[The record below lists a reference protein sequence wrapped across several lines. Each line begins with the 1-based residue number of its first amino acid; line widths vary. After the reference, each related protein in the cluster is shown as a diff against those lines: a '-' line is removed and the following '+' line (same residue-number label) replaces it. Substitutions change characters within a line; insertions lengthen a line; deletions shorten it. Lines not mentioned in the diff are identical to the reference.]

1 MRRCLL
7 ACILLLNLS
16 LAFAQQ
22 VTISGTVTGSDNAP
36 VEGVSVKVKGSQTA
50 GAITDAEGKYRITIP
65 SRSAVLIF
73 SHVGYVERELSPG
86 TNSTFDVVLQSRI
99 KESEEVVV
107 VGYGTVRKKDLTG
120 SVAKVNMED
129 INKAPLEYLNLAA
142 GLCEAALDIFN
153 YDKFEIESIFES
165 HFFKF
170 HILCK
175 NSYFL
180 LDGNFTFPGI
190 IQGHPDQLR
199 KHLQIFFCQV
209 VLIIYQ
215 EALNGI
221 QRVEYEMWVHLGQ
234 QSFLH
239 SGFFCFKAGK
249 NGAVFKHHSVS
260 INLLQTRTGLQQ
272 HQQANASKPA
282 QYNPSLIKQPLS
294 FR

>member
-65 SRSAVLIF
+65 NKDAFLIF

-86 TNSTFDVVLQSRI
+86 KNSTFDVVLQSRI

-129 INKAPLEYLNLAA
+129 INKAPVRSF
-142 GLCEAALDIFN
+142 D
-153 YDKFEIESIFES
+153 
-165 HFFKF
+165 
-170 HILCK
+170 
-175 NSYFL
+175 
-180 LDGNFTFPGI
+180 
-190 IQGHPDQLR
+190 
-199 KHLQIFFCQV
+199 
-209 VLIIYQ
+209 
-215 EALNGI
+215 EALAGRTSGVQVQSSDGQPGSGINIVVRGNNSITQDNSPLYVVDGFPIENSNGGCSLAI
-221 QRVEYEMWVHLGQ
+221 SEILAY
-234 QSFLH
+234 
-239 SGFFCFKAGK
+239 KI
-249 NGAVFKHHSVS
+249 VS
-260 INLLQTRTGLQQ
+260 
-272 HQQANASKPA
+272 S
-282 QYNPSLIKQPLS
+282 
-294 FR
+294 